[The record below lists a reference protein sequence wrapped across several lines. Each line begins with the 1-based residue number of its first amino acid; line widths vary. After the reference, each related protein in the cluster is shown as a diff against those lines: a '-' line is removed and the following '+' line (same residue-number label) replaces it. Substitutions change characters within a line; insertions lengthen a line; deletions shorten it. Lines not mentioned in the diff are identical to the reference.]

1 MNARRSQDA
10 GTSFVA
16 RGCIE
21 SDTTERLTNWA
32 TEGNRLVH
40 LWSQI
45 VGSERSTTFEMFC
58 EPENS
63 LDFSAIHF
71 FIGKIVVIEPFF
83 IS

>member
-21 SDTTERLTNWA
+21 SDTTEQLTNWA

-40 LWSQI
+40 LGSQI
-45 VGSERSTTFEMFC
+45 VGSE
-58 EPENS
+58 
-63 LDFSAIHF
+63 LQHYL
-71 FIGKIVVIEPFF
+71 
-83 IS
+83 